1 MKLRKIISLHY
12 LRLNICL
19 MCELNIYLC
28 FRMLQS
34 REVKEDKKS
43 SSLCNYIFQPKE
55 CSVRVTFLLLKSYAE
70 K

>member
-12 LRLNICL
+12 LELNICL

-43 SSLCNYIFQPKE
+43 LLFVIIFFNPK
-55 CSVRVTFLLLKSYAE
+55 SVL
-70 K
+70 